1 MSFAK
6 TASADPIQSISVPSY
21 TRVSKPEAHV
31 LYTLAVSLPS
41 RSYSVQ
47 QRYSAFTAL
56 QQTLNTSCGAP
67 PPGQL
72 PPKHP
77 SSWLNPF
84 RAARDL
90 TDDQL
95 DERRRGLELWLRGIL
110 ADRDPRWRS
119 SRAFKEFLA
128 APPGGGASSGGKGL
142 NGLGDAALDR
152 DWTPTG
158 WTEEFTALEAS
169 ARELRTRID
178 KRDSLLLAN
187 SAAAH
192 ASAKEA
198 KTFLVDV
205 VQHLGMLTR
214 ALEVLAKK
222 GMTDGELARRSA
234 MVQRMQGEVEDLG
247 RKAGNAPR
255 VGAGRTATGGRQ
267 ADDESPSVARQAL
280 LGSKAPTRVL
290 GAGAAALETPET
302 RPLDNQGVM
311 SLQQQYMDDQD
322 SKLESLTA
330 ALRRQRHLGEMIN
343 QELALQEDVIDQLE
357 RGTDRVSGKIKDA
370 QKQMKRL

>member
-6 TASADPIQSISVPSY
+6 AASADPIQSISVPSY
-21 TRVSKPEAHV
+21 SRVSKPEAHI
-31 LYTLAVSLPS
+31 LYTIAVSLPS

-47 QRYSAFTAL
+47 QRYSAFTTL

-84 RAARDL
+84 RSARDL

-95 DERRRGLELWLRGIL
+95 NERRTGLELWLRGIL
-110 ADRDPRWRS
+110 ADQDPRWRS

-128 APPGGGASSGGKGL
+128 APPGGGASSGKGL

-169 ARELRTRID
+169 ARELRTLLD

-187 SAAAH
+187 SASAH

-198 KTFLVDV
+198 KAFLVDV

-214 ALEVLAKK
+214 ALEVLAQK
-222 GMTDGELARRSA
+222 GMTDGELSRRSG

-255 VGAGRTATGGRQ
+255 VGASRTTAGGRQ
-267 ADDESPSVARQAL
+267 VHDESPSVARQAL
-280 LGSKAPTRVL
+280 LGSKMPSRVL
-290 GAGAAALETPET
+290 GPGAAGLETPET